1 MLNDKK
7 LSAAYDVSSVHPFC
21 GDGDGEGDGGGDRGE
36 HGGDGVWTDG
46 FFCVPSVQS
55 ERASGEYRQRT
66 NTSQN
71 GA

>member
-1 MLNDKK
+1 MLNGKK
-7 LSAAYDVSSVHPFC
+7 FNAAYDVLSVRPFC
-21 GDGDGEGDGGGDRGE
+21 GGEGDGGGDRGE
-36 HGGDGVWTDG
+36 HGGDGVWSGG
-46 FFCVPSVQS
+46 FSCVPSVPS